1 MGTRVN
7 RMKRTLAA
15 VFVLMALAV
24 SPYAVFG
31 KDIDY
36 SGSVPVIQ
44 KANALVKAGKTNE
57 AIDVYFRA
65 LEQDPQN
72 AYLYHSMRALLYRH
86 LKEYEHAEKD
96 YNRAIE
102 LRPKNALDYQSRAN
116 LYKMWGKY
124 QSAINDINK
133 AIELFPGNK
142 SYLYNN
148 RADIYKRFG
157 KYEHAIEDYKTAARL
172 GDEEAQEVLTKEGIQ
187 W

>member
-1 MGTRVN
+1 
-7 RMKRTLAA
+7 
-15 VFVLMALAV
+15 
-24 SPYAVFG
+24 
-31 KDIDY
+31 
-36 SGSVPVIQ
+36 
-44 KANALVKAGKTNE
+44 
-57 AIDVYFRA
+57 
-65 LEQDPQN
+65 
-72 AYLYHSMRALLYRH
+72 
-86 LKEYEHAEKD
+86 
-96 YNRAIE
+96 
-102 LRPKNALDYQSRAN
+102 
-116 LYKMWGKY
+116 MWGKY